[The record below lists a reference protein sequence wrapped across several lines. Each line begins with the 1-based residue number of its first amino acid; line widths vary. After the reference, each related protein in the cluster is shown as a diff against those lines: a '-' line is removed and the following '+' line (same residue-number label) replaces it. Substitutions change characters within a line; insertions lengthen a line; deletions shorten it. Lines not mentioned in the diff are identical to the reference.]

1 MTDDAKPEPQHWWD
15 GEVLYQVYP
24 RSYQDTDGDGVGDLP
39 GITSRLDHLAWL
51 GVRAIWLS
59 PVTVSP
65 NADFGYD
72 VADYYDVDPSLGVL
86 ADLDALV
93 KAADAHGIG
102 VLMDL
107 VPNHTSDRHPW
118 FEMSRSSRDNPKRD
132 WYVWADPAPDG
143 GPPNNWV
150 SVFGGSAW
158 TLDEPTGQYYL
169 HNFLDTQPDLN
180 WWSDEVRDQFD
191 RIFRYW
197 FDAGVMG
204 FRIDVAHM
212 VIKDRDL
219 RDNPLVA
226 DGDPDASFMERL
238 RGQRQEFNSLRPE
251 VHDIH
256 RRWREIADSYDP
268 PRLLV
273 GETFVERLEDLFPFT
288 SADQLHL
295 DFNIPFAHT
304 AFAAAPLRD
313 AIART
318 ETELRDLTPVWT
330 GSNHDISR
338 FPTRWADG
346 DPARARCA
354 LMLLLT
360 LRGTVFLYEGDE
372 IGMTDVD
379 VPRDELV
386 DPVGI
391 RFYPYAGR
399 DPVRTPMQWTG
410 APGGGFTEPGVTPWL
425 RFGDLTC
432 NVADQRDDPESF
444 LTLTR
449 DLIAYRHAQADL
461 RTGAWTALDAPEGVL
476 AYRRG
481 VDHAVVLNLGET
493 DATVDG
499 LHGVVAI
506 GTRRSRDGERVTG
519 AITLAPGEA
528 AVVASMRDA

>member
-1 MTDDAKPEPQHWWD
+1 VAEATQQWWD
-15 GEVLYQVYP
+15 GEVLYQIYP
-24 RSYQDTDGDGVGDLP
+24 RSYQDSDGDGVGDLR
-39 GITSRLDHLAWL
+39 GILDRLDHLAWL

-72 VADYYDVDPSLGVL
+72 VADYYDVDPSLGTL

-93 KAADAHGIG
+93 QAADARGIG

-107 VPNHTSDRHPW
+107 VPNHTSDQHPW

-132 WYVWADPAPDG
+132 WYVWADPAPGG

-150 SVFGGSAW
+150 SVFGGPAW
-158 TLDEPTGQYYL
+158 TLDESTGQYYL
-169 HNFLDTQPDLN
+169 HNFLDEQPDLN
-180 WWSDEVRDQFD
+180 WWNEEVRDQFD

-197 FDAGVMG
+197 FDAGVAG

-212 VIKDRDL
+212 VVKDREL
-219 RDNPLVA
+219 RDNPPPG
-226 DGDPDASFMERL
+226 DGATFMEEM

-273 GETFVERLEDLFPFT
+273 GETFVERLEDLFPFLAT
-288 SADQLHL
+288 DQLHL

-304 AFAAAPLRD
+304 AFDAAALR
-313 AIART
+313 
-318 ETELRDLTPVWT
+318 ETIERSEAALGEGVPVWT

-338 FPTRWADG
+338 FPTRWAEN
-346 DPARARCA
+346 DPDRARCA
-354 LMLLLT
+354 LMMLLT

-391 RFYPYAGR
+391 RFHPYAGR

-410 APGGGFTEPGVTPWL
+410 AAGAGFTAAGVKPWL
-425 RFGDLTC
+425 RFGDLAC
-432 NVADQRDDPESF
+432 NVADQRDAPDSF

-461 RTGAWTALDAPEGVL
+461 RSGAWSALDAPPDVL

-481 VDHAVVLNLGET
+481 HGHAVVLNLGGA
-493 DATVDG
+493 DVTVE
-499 LHGVVAI
+499 GVSGIVAV
-506 GTRRSRDGERVTG
+506 GTRRSREGQPVTG
-519 AITLAPGEA
+519 SLTLDRGEG
-528 AVVASMRDA
+528 AVLASFSAR